1 MKLKDFTVPEL
12 DHFRKQCNFTKDEMD
27 CFNMKAKD
35 KTNTQICV
43 ELGMSPSK
51 VSALMRKI
59 RAKIFRISG
68 WEV

>member
-12 DHFRKQCNFTKDEMD
+12 DGFRKLCNFTDEEMQ

-35 KTNTQICV
+35 KTNTQICD
-43 ELGMSPSK
+43 ELKMSPSK

-59 RAKIFRISG
+59 RAKIFRVSG